1 MPRAAAA
8 GLLWLAALA
17 GGCQSHAA
25 NCAADPTI
33 DAARSAWQTRHLED
47 YRFVWQQS
55 CFCLP
60 DAVQPI
66 VVTVR
71 HGEIVSA
78 TDRSGAPVSD
88 EVRANLMTI
97 AALYRYVDAAQC
109 KADEIRVSAT
119 PDGVPNAVFVD
130 RSRSI
135 ADEEF
140 SVIIS
145 DFVALAP

>member
-1 MPRAAAA
+1 MLRATAA
-8 GLLWLAALA
+8 GMLWLGALVS
-17 GGCQSHAA
+17 GCQSHAA

-33 DAARSAWQTRHLED
+33 DAARSTWQTRHVED

-88 EVRANLMTI
+88 DIRANLMTI

-119 PDGVPNAVFVD
+119 PDGVPNAVFID

-140 SVIIS
+140 SVTIS
-145 DFVALAP
+145 EFVPIAP